1 MEIVGSNPSRAAFI
15 PNNNNTKKGSSM
27 GDNFTNRASYTD
39 GFVDGQTDI
48 LDEILDIRDS
58 GDHDWIEQVIDF
70 VELKKKEID
79 SL

>member
-1 MEIVGSNPSRAAFI
+1 
-15 PNNNNTKKGSSM
+15 M
-27 GDNFTNRASYTD
+27 GQEALYST
-39 GFVDGQTDI
+39 GFVDGQEDI